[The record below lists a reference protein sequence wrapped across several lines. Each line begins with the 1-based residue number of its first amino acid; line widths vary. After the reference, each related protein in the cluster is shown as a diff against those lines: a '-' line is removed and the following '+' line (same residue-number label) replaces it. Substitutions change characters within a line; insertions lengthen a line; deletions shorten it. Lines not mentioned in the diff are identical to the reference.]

1 VSEAWRILHKD
12 LMLELRTREAI
23 AGLAVLVL
31 LILLTFTF
39 ALDPEGAGAA
49 APAVQW
55 VTFIFAGL
63 MAIQRAFLL
72 ERENGAWYGL
82 LLSPIDR
89 GAIFVAKMASNVIVL
104 GIAQLVLLALLALL
118 IGIPT
123 ATAPLALM
131 LVNVLGLVGFSALA
145 TLFAAISVRVR
156 AREMLLPLLVLPL
169 LVPLVICAVEASRIV
184 MAGGS
189 VASAGAWLRVLATF
203 DVMFSVA
210 GWMIFEQLVQE

>member
-1 VSEAWRILHKD
+1 MSDAWRILHKD

-39 ALDPEGAGAA
+39 AFDPEGAGAA

-55 VTFIFAGL
+55 VTFVFAGL

-118 IGIPT
+118 IGLPT
-123 ATAPLALM
+123 TTAPLALV

-189 VASAGAWLRVLATF
+189 VATAGAWLRVLATF

-210 GWMIFEQLVQE
+210 GWMIFEQVVQE

>member
-1 VSEAWRILHKD
+1 VSDAWKILHKD

-39 ALDPEGAGAA
+39 ALDPAGAGAA

-82 LLSPIDR
+82 LLAPIDR
-89 GAIFVAKMASNVIVL
+89 GAIFIAKMASNVIVL
-104 GIAQLVLLALLALL
+104 GIAQVVLLALLALL
-118 IGIPT
+118 IGVPVP
-123 ATAPLALM
+123 AAPLALL
-131 LVNVLGLVGFSALA
+131 LVNVLGLIGFSALA

-189 VASAGAWLRVLATF
+189 AASAAPWLRVLATF
-203 DVMFSVA
+203 DVIFSVA

>member
-1 VSEAWRILHKD
+1 VSDAWKILHKD
-12 LMLELRTREAI
+12 LMLELRTREAL

-39 ALDPEGAGAA
+39 AFDPAGASAA

-118 IGIPT
+118 IGIPVP
-123 ATAPLALM
+123 AAPLALV

-184 MAGGS
+184 MAGGTAS
-189 VASAGAWLRVLATF
+189 SAGPWLRVLATF
-203 DVMFSVA
+203 DVIFSVA

>member
-12 LMLELRTREAI
+12 LMLELRTREALS
-23 AGLAVLVL
+23 GLTILVL

-39 ALDPEGAGAA
+39 AFDPEGAGAA

-63 MAIQRAFLL
+63 MAIQRVFLL

-104 GIAQLVLLALLALL
+104 GIAQVVLLALLALL
-118 IGIPT
+118 IGIP
-123 ATAPLALM
+123 APAAPLALL
-131 LVNVLGLVGFSALA
+131 LVNVLGLIGFSALA

-169 LVPLVICAVEASRIV
+169 LVPLVICAVEATRIV
-184 MAGGS
+184 MAGGT
-189 VASAGAWLRVLATF
+189 AANAGSWLRVLAVF
-203 DVMFSVA
+203 DVIFSVA

>member
-1 VSEAWRILHKD
+1 MSEAWRILHKD
-12 LMLELRTREAI
+12 LMLELRTREALS
-23 AGLAVLVL
+23 GLAVLVL

-39 ALDPEGAGAA
+39 AFDPEGVGAA

-55 VTFIFAGL
+55 VTFVFAGL

-104 GIAQLVLLALLALL
+104 GIAQLLLLLLLALF
-118 IGIPT
+118 IGIPA
-123 ATAPLALM
+123 ATAPLALL

-189 VASAGAWLRVLATF
+189 AASAGAWLRVLATF
-203 DVMFSVA
+203 DVIFSVA
-210 GWMIFEQLVQE
+210 GWMLFEQLVQE